1 MKQFYAY
8 HRIQQITK
16 LIFLGN
22 DIFIIRENSQ
32 KYVNVDGRYLEVLE
46 IQSSL
51 FLSKHIRITGLDTAG

>member
-1 MKQFYAY
+1 M
-8 HRIQQITK
+8 
-16 LIFLGN
+16 FLGN

-51 FLSKHIRITGLDTAG
+51 FLSEHIRITGLDTAG